1 MWKEAEGL
9 RCAAI
14 AQAILETST
23 LEHVDLA
30 AANDITLTGAN
41 AIFVAMLGN
50 SSVNSLDLS
59 SKPSCVRNR
68 IVLKEMLIY
77 NKSLKHL
84 NVAGTSLGHEGLQV
98 LARGLMGNTCLLTLD
113 ISQNSA
119 GNKGAS
125 YIAEVLK
132 VCALEELSMSENRI
146 GKTMA
151 VVNLR

>member
-1 MWKEAEGL
+1 
-9 RCAAI
+9 
-14 AQAILETST
+14 
-23 LEHVDLA
+23 
-30 AANDITLTGAN
+30 AN

-68 IVLKEMLIY
+68 IVLKAHAAPLEEMLIH

-132 VCALEELSMSENRI
+132 VCALEELSLSENRI
-146 GKTMA
+146 
-151 VVNLR
+151 